1 VNRTDRTAEGK
12 ENKMDEN
19 RDRLIDEIEEQAIQY
34 DMEFR
39 G

>member
-1 VNRTDRTAEGK
+1 MIKKRRTMDANRK
-12 ENKMDEN
+12 
-19 RDRLIDEIEEQAIQY
+19 RLVDEIEEQAIQY